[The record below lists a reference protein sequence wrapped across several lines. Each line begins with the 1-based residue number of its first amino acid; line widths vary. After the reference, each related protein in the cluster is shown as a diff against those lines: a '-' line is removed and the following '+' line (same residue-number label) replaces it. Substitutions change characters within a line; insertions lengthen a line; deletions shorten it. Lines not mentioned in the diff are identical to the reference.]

1 MKYKTYNCNS
11 FNIYT
16 IKTDRFK
23 TSHMEVIFRNV
34 LNKEEI
40 GKYSFLADML
50 SESCKKYPKKKDL
63 ITRFE
68 ELYKTV
74 IYAST
79 VRVGNVID
87 LHVSLDFINP
97 DYIDDKN
104 YVEEVIKTLF
114 ELIDNPNVVNDEF
127 DLKTFNIVKER
138 LRREINSLK
147 ENPVKQSIKEA
158 FREMDKDSSTSYELL
173 GTTEELDTITPSN
186 LYEAYKN
193 LRKNFK
199 VDVFLIGNLDMD
211 ETASL
216 IKKHFK
222 NRYIVDKTY
231 DMMVKNKETKKVH
244 EKSKKSD
251 NVQTNL
257 VMLFNLCNLTEIE
270 KNITFNVFNY
280 LYGSGGLTSKLY
292 KSIREENSLCYAINS
307 MYLKYDGLLMVQ
319 ISLDQC
325 NVKKAVMLVKK
336 ELKNMQNGEFSGLEV
351 EDAINNMIISL
362 DMSLD
367 NNIAILNNYV
377 FNVYDNFPSIEDRR
391 ELFKKIRKEDIVNVS
406 KKIKLNTIFAL
417 EGKDK

>member
-23 TSHMEVIFRNV
+23 TSHLEVIFKNV
-34 LNKEEI
+34 LKKEEI
-40 GKYSFLADML
+40 GTYSFLADIL
-50 SESCKKYPKKKDL
+50 SEGCKKYPRKKDL

-68 ELYKTV
+68 ELYKIV

-79 VRVGNVID
+79 MRVGNVID

-97 DYIDDKN
+97 EYIEDEGYIED
-104 YVEEVIKTLF
+104 VIKTLF
-114 ELIDNPNVVNDEF
+114 EVINNPNVCNDEF

-158 FREMDKDSSTSYELL
+158 IKTMDSNSPTSYEIL
-173 GTTEELDTITPSN
+173 GTIEELENITPAK
-186 LYEAYKN
+186 LYDAYKS

-211 ETASL
+211 NVTSL
-216 IKKHFK
+216 IKKYFK
-222 NRYIVDKTY
+222 NRYIVSDNFEV
-231 DMMVKNKETKKVH
+231 MVDNKETKKV
-244 EKSKKSD
+244 KVKAMKSD
-251 NVQTNL
+251 NIQTNL
-257 VMLFNLCNLTEIE
+257 VMLFNLKNLSELE
-270 KNITFNVFNY
+270 KNITLNCFNY

-307 MYLKYDGLLMVQ
+307 MYLKYDKLLMVQ
-319 ISLDQC
+319 ISLDNC
-325 NVKKAVMLVKK
+325 NVKKAISLVKK
-336 ELKNMQNGEFSGLEV
+336 ELKSMQNGNFSEEEV
-351 EDAINNMIISL
+351 KDAINNMVISL

-377 FNVYDNFPSIEDRR
+377 FNIYDKLPSIEERK
-391 ELFKKIRKEDIVNVS
+391 EYFKKLTKEDIVNVS
-406 KKIKLNTIFAL
+406 KKVKLNTIFTL
-417 EGKDK
+417 EGR

>member
-1 MKYKTYNCNS
+1 MKYKIYNCNS

-23 TSHMEVIFRNV
+23 TSHLEVIFKNV
-34 LNKEEI
+34 LKKEEI
-40 GKYSFLADML
+40 GTYSFLADML
-50 SESCKKYPKKKDL
+50 SEGCKKYPRKKDL

-68 ELYKTV
+68 ELYKIV

-79 VRVGNVID
+79 MRVGNVID

-97 DYIDDKN
+97 EYIEDEGYIED
-104 YVEEVIKTLF
+104 VIKTLF
-114 ELIDNPNVVNDEF
+114 EVILNPNVCNDEF

-158 FREMDKDSSTSYELL
+158 IKTMDSNSPTSYEIL
-173 GTTEELDTITPSN
+173 GTIEELENITPAK
-186 LYEAYKN
+186 LYNAYKS

-211 ETASL
+211 NVASL
-216 IKKHFK
+216 IKKYFK
-222 NRYIVDKTY
+222 NRYIVSDNFEV
-231 DMMVKNKETKKVH
+231 MVDNKETKKVK
-244 EKSKKSD
+244 EKTMKSD
-251 NVQTNL
+251 NIQTNL
-257 VMLFNLCNLTEIE
+257 VMLFNLKNLSELE
-270 KNITFNVFNY
+270 KNITLNCFNY

-307 MYLKYDGLLMVQ
+307 MYLKYDKLLMVQ
-319 ISLDQC
+319 ISLDNC
-325 NVKKAVMLVKK
+325 NVKKAISLVKK
-336 ELKNMQNGEFSGLEV
+336 ELKSMQNGNFSEEEV
-351 EDAINNMIISL
+351 RDAINNMVISL

-377 FNVYDNFPSIEDRR
+377 FNIYDKLPSIEERK
-391 ELFKKIRKEDIVNVS
+391 EYFKKLTKEDIVNVS
-406 KKIKLNTIFAL
+406 KKVKLNTIFTL
-417 EGKDK
+417 EGR

>member
-23 TSHMEVIFRNV
+23 TSHLEVIFKNV
-34 LNKEEI
+34 LKKEEI
-40 GKYSFLADML
+40 GTYSFLADML
-50 SESCKKYPKKKDL
+50 SEGCKKYPRKKDL

-68 ELYKTV
+68 ELYKIV

-79 VRVGNVID
+79 MRVGNVID

-97 DYIDDKN
+97 EYIEDEGYIED
-104 YVEEVIKTLF
+104 VIKTLF
-114 ELIDNPNVVNDEF
+114 EMILNPNVCNDEF

-158 FREMDKDSSTSYELL
+158 IKTMDSNSPTSYEIL
-173 GTTEELDTITPSN
+173 GTIEELENITPAK
-186 LYEAYKN
+186 LYNAYKS

-211 ETASL
+211 NVASL
-216 IKKHFK
+216 IKKYFK
-222 NRYIVDKTY
+222 NRYIVSDNFEV
-231 DMMVKNKETKKVH
+231 MVDNKETKKVK
-244 EKSKKSD
+244 EKTMKSD
-251 NVQTNL
+251 NIQTNL
-257 VMLFNLCNLTEIE
+257 VMLFNLKNLSELE
-270 KNITFNVFNY
+270 KNITLNCFNY

-307 MYLKYDGLLMVQ
+307 MYLKYDKLLMVQ
-319 ISLDQC
+319 ISLDNC
-325 NVKKAVMLVKK
+325 NVKKAISLVKK
-336 ELKNMQNGEFSGLEV
+336 ELKSMQNGNFSEEEV
-351 EDAINNMIISL
+351 KDAINNMVISL

-377 FNVYDNFPSIEDRR
+377 FNIYDKLPSIEERK
-391 ELFKKIRKEDIVNVS
+391 EYFKKLTKEDIVNVS
-406 KKIKLNTIFAL
+406 KKVKLNTIFTL
-417 EGKDK
+417 EGR

>member
-23 TSHMEVIFRNV
+23 TSHLEVIFKNV
-34 LNKEEI
+34 LKKEEI
-40 GKYSFLADML
+40 GTYSFLADML
-50 SESCKKYPKKKDL
+50 SEGCKTYPRKKDL

-68 ELYKTV
+68 ELYKIV

-79 VRVGNVID
+79 MRVGNVID

-97 DYIDDKN
+97 EYIEDEGYIED
-104 YVEEVIKTLF
+104 VIKTLF
-114 ELIDNPNVVNDEF
+114 EVTLNPNVCNDEF

-158 FREMDKDSSTSYELL
+158 IKTMDSNSPTSYEIL
-173 GTTEELDTITPSN
+173 GTIEELDSITPAK
-186 LYEAYKN
+186 LYDAYKS

-211 ETASL
+211 NVASL
-216 IKKHFK
+216 IKKYFK
-222 NRYIVDKTY
+222 NRYIVSD
-231 DMMVKNKETKKVH
+231 DFEVMVDNKETKKVK
-244 EKSKKSD
+244 EKAMKSD
-251 NVQTNL
+251 NIQTNL
-257 VMLFNLCNLTEIE
+257 VMLFNLKNLSELE
-270 KNITFNVFNY
+270 KNITLNAFNY

-307 MYLKYDGLLMVQ
+307 MYLKYDKLLMVQ
-319 ISLDQC
+319 ISLDNC
-325 NVKKAVMLVKK
+325 NVKKAISLVKK
-336 ELKNMQNGEFSGLEV
+336 ELKSMQNGEFSEEEV
-351 EDAINNMIISL
+351 KDAINNMVISL

-377 FNVYDNFPSIEDRR
+377 FNIYDKLPLIEERK
-391 ELFKKIRKEDIVNVS
+391 EYFKKLTKEDIVNVS
-406 KKIKLNTIFAL
+406 KKVKLNTIFTL
-417 EGKDK
+417 EGR

>member
-34 LNKEEI
+34 LKKEEI
-40 GKYSFLADML
+40 GTYSFLADML
-50 SESCKKYPKKKDL
+50 SEGCKKYPRKKDL

-68 ELYKTV
+68 ELYKIV

-79 VRVGNVID
+79 MRVGNVID

-97 DYIDDKN
+97 EYIEDEGYIED
-104 YVEEVIKTLF
+104 VIKTLF
-114 ELIDNPNVVNDEF
+114 EVINNPNVCNDEF

-158 FREMDKDSSTSYELL
+158 IKTMDSNSPTSYELL
-173 GTTEELDTITPSN
+173 GTIEELENITPSS
-186 LYEAYKN
+186 LYDAYKS

-211 ETASL
+211 NAASL
-216 IKKHFK
+216 IKKYFK
-222 NRYIVDKTY
+222 NRYIVSDNFEV
-231 DMMVKNKETKKVH
+231 MVDNKETKKVK
-244 EKSKKSD
+244 EKTMKSD
-251 NVQTNL
+251 NIQTNL
-257 VMLFNLCNLTEIE
+257 VMLFNLKNLSELE
-270 KNITFNVFNY
+270 KNITLNAFNY

-307 MYLKYDGLLMVQ
+307 MYLKYDKLLMVQ
-319 ISLDQC
+319 ISLDNC
-325 NVKKAVMLVKK
+325 NVKKAISLVKK
-336 ELKNMQNGEFSGLEV
+336 ELKSMQNGNFSEEEV
-351 EDAINNMIISL
+351 KDAINNMVISL

-377 FNVYDNFPSIEDRR
+377 FNIYDKLPSIEERK
-391 ELFKKIRKEDIVNVS
+391 EYFKKLTKEDIVNVS
-406 KKIKLNTIFAL
+406 KKVKLNTIFTL
-417 EGKDK
+417 EGR

>member
-23 TSHMEVIFRNV
+23 TSHLEVIFKNV
-34 LNKEEI
+34 LKKEEI
-40 GKYSFLADML
+40 GTYSFLADIL
-50 SESCKKYPKKKDL
+50 SEGCKKYPRKKDL

-68 ELYKTV
+68 ELYKIV

-79 VRVGNVID
+79 MRVGNVID

-97 DYIDDKN
+97 EYIEDEGYIED
-104 YVEEVIKTLF
+104 VIKTLF
-114 ELIDNPNVVNDEF
+114 EVINNPNVCNDEF

-158 FREMDKDSSTSYELL
+158 IKTMDSNSPTSYEIL
-173 GTTEELDTITPSN
+173 GTIEELENITPAK
-186 LYEAYKN
+186 LYDAYKC

-211 ETASL
+211 NVASL
-216 IKKHFK
+216 IKKYFK
-222 NRYIVDKTY
+222 NRYIVSDNFEV
-231 DMMVKNKETKKVH
+231 MVDNKETKKV
-244 EKSKKSD
+244 KVKAMKSD
-251 NVQTNL
+251 NIQTNL
-257 VMLFNLCNLTEIE
+257 VMLFNLKNLSELE
-270 KNITFNVFNY
+270 KNITLNCFNY

-307 MYLKYDGLLMVQ
+307 MYLKYDKLLMVQ
-319 ISLDQC
+319 ISLDNC
-325 NVKKAVMLVKK
+325 NVKKAISLVKK
-336 ELKNMQNGEFSGLEV
+336 ELKSMQNGNFSEEEV
-351 EDAINNMIISL
+351 RDAINNMVISL

-377 FNVYDNFPSIEDRR
+377 FNIYDKLPSIEERK
-391 ELFKKIRKEDIVNVS
+391 EYFKKLTKEDIVNVS
-406 KKIKLNTIFAL
+406 KKVKLNTIFTL
-417 EGKDK
+417 EGR

>member
-23 TSHMEVIFRNV
+23 TSHLEVIFKNV
-34 LNKEEI
+34 LKKEEI
-40 GKYSFLADML
+40 GTYSFLADML
-50 SESCKKYPKKKDL
+50 SEGCKKYPRKKDL

-68 ELYKTV
+68 ELYKIV

-79 VRVGNVID
+79 MRVGNVID

-97 DYIDDKN
+97 EYIEDEGYIED
-104 YVEEVIKTLF
+104 VIKTLF
-114 ELIDNPNVVNDEF
+114 EVILNPNVCNDEF

-158 FREMDKDSSTSYELL
+158 IKTMDSNSPTSYEIL
-173 GTTEELDTITPSN
+173 GTIEELENITPAK
-186 LYEAYKN
+186 LYNAYKS

-211 ETASL
+211 NVASL
-216 IKKHFK
+216 IKKYFK
-222 NRYIVDKTY
+222 NRYIVSDNFEV
-231 DMMVKNKETKKVH
+231 MVDNKETKNVKV
-244 EKSKKSD
+244 KAMKSD
-251 NVQTNL
+251 NIQTNL
-257 VMLFNLCNLTEIE
+257 VMLFNLKNLSELE
-270 KNITFNVFNY
+270 KNITLNCFNY

-307 MYLKYDGLLMVQ
+307 MYLKYDKLLMVQ
-319 ISLDQC
+319 ISLDNC
-325 NVKKAVMLVKK
+325 NVKKAISLVKK
-336 ELKNMQNGEFSGLEV
+336 ELKSMQNGNFSEEEV
-351 EDAINNMIISL
+351 KDAINNMVISL

-377 FNVYDNFPSIEDRR
+377 FNIYDKLPSIEERK
-391 ELFKKIRKEDIVNVS
+391 EYFKKLTKEDIVNVS
-406 KKIKLNTIFAL
+406 KKVKLNTIFTL
-417 EGKDK
+417 EGR

>member
-23 TSHMEVIFRNV
+23 TSHLEVIFKNV
-34 LNKEEI
+34 LKKEEI
-40 GKYSFLADML
+40 GTYSFLADML
-50 SESCKKYPKKKDL
+50 SEGCKKYPRKKDL

-68 ELYKTV
+68 ELYKIV

-79 VRVGNVID
+79 MRVGNVID
-87 LHVSLDFINP
+87 LHFSLDFINP
-97 DYIDDKN
+97 EYIEDEGYIED
-104 YVEEVIKTLF
+104 VIKTLF
-114 ELIDNPNVVNDEF
+114 EVILNPNVCNDEF

-158 FREMDKDSSTSYELL
+158 IKTMDSNSPTSYEIL
-173 GTTEELDTITPSN
+173 GTIEELENITPAK
-186 LYEAYKN
+186 LYNAYKS

-211 ETASL
+211 NVASL
-216 IKKHFK
+216 IKKYFK
-222 NRYIVDKTY
+222 NRYIVSDNFEV
-231 DMMVKNKETKKVH
+231 MVDNKETKKV
-244 EKSKKSD
+244 KVKAMKSD
-251 NVQTNL
+251 NIQTNL
-257 VMLFNLCNLTEIE
+257 VMLFNLKNLSELE
-270 KNITFNVFNY
+270 KNITLNCFNY

-307 MYLKYDGLLMVQ
+307 MYLKYDKLLMVQ
-319 ISLDQC
+319 ISLDNC
-325 NVKKAVMLVKK
+325 NVKKAISLVKK
-336 ELKNMQNGEFSGLEV
+336 ELKNMQNGNFSEEEV
-351 EDAINNMIISL
+351 RDAINNMVISL

-377 FNVYDNFPSIEDRR
+377 FNIYDKLPSIEERK
-391 ELFKKIRKEDIVNVS
+391 EYFKKLTKEDIVNVS
-406 KKIKLNTIFAL
+406 KKVKLNTIFTL
-417 EGKDK
+417 EGR

>member
-23 TSHMEVIFRNV
+23 TSHLEVIFKNV
-34 LNKEEI
+34 LKKEEI
-40 GKYSFLADML
+40 GTYSFLADML
-50 SESCKKYPKKKDL
+50 SEGCKKYPRKKDL

-68 ELYKTV
+68 ELYKIV

-79 VRVGNVID
+79 MRVGNVID

-97 DYIDDKN
+97 EYIEDEGYIED
-104 YVEEVIKTLF
+104 VIKTLF
-114 ELIDNPNVVNDEF
+114 EVTLNPNVCNDEF

-158 FREMDKDSSTSYELL
+158 IKTMDSNSPTSYEIL
-173 GTTEELDTITPSN
+173 GTIEELENITPAK
-186 LYEAYKN
+186 LYNAYKS

-211 ETASL
+211 NVASL
-216 IKKHFK
+216 IKKYFK
-222 NRYIVDKTY
+222 NRYIVSDNFEV
-231 DMMVKNKETKKVH
+231 MVDNKETKKVK
-244 EKSKKSD
+244 EKTMKSD
-251 NVQTNL
+251 NIQTNL
-257 VMLFNLCNLTEIE
+257 VMLFNLKNLSELE
-270 KNITFNVFNY
+270 KNITLNCFNY

-307 MYLKYDGLLMVQ
+307 MYLKYDKLLMVQ
-319 ISLDQC
+319 ISLDNC
-325 NVKKAVMLVKK
+325 NVKKAISLVKK
-336 ELKNMQNGEFSGLEV
+336 ELKSMQNGNFSEEEV
-351 EDAINNMIISL
+351 RDAINNMVISL

-377 FNVYDNFPSIEDRR
+377 FNIYDKLPSIEERK
-391 ELFKKIRKEDIVNVS
+391 EYFKKLTKEDIVNVS
-406 KKIKLNTIFAL
+406 KKVKLNTIFTL
-417 EGKDK
+417 EGR

>member
-23 TSHMEVIFRNV
+23 TSHLEVIFKNV
-34 LNKEEI
+34 LKKEEI
-40 GKYSFLADML
+40 GTYSFLADML
-50 SESCKKYPKKKDL
+50 SEGCKKYPRKKDL

-68 ELYKTV
+68 ELYKIV

-79 VRVGNVID
+79 MRVGNVID

-97 DYIDDKN
+97 EYIEDEGYIKD
-104 YVEEVIKTLF
+104 VIKTLF
-114 ELIDNPNVVNDEF
+114 EVILNPNVCNDEF

-158 FREMDKDSSTSYELL
+158 IKTMDSNSPTSYEIL
-173 GTTEELDTITPSN
+173 GTIEELENITPAK
-186 LYEAYKN
+186 LYNAYKS

-211 ETASL
+211 NVASL
-216 IKKHFK
+216 IKKYFK
-222 NRYIVDKTY
+222 NRYIVSDNFEV
-231 DMMVKNKETKKVH
+231 MVDNKETKKVK
-244 EKSKKSD
+244 EKTMKSD
-251 NVQTNL
+251 NIQTNL
-257 VMLFNLCNLTEIE
+257 VMLFNLKNLSELE
-270 KNITFNVFNY
+270 KNITLNCFNY

-307 MYLKYDGLLMVQ
+307 MYLKYDKLLMVQ
-319 ISLDQC
+319 ISLDNC
-325 NVKKAVMLVKK
+325 NVKKAISLVKK
-336 ELKNMQNGEFSGLEV
+336 ELKSMQNGNFSEEEV
-351 EDAINNMIISL
+351 RDAINNMVISL

-377 FNVYDNFPSIEDRR
+377 FNIYDKLPSIEERK
-391 ELFKKIRKEDIVNVS
+391 EYFKKLTKEDIVNVS
-406 KKIKLNTIFAL
+406 KKVKLNTIFTL
-417 EGKDK
+417 EGR

>member
-23 TSHMEVIFRNV
+23 TSHLEVIFKNV
-34 LNKEEI
+34 LKKEEI
-40 GKYSFLADML
+40 GTYSFLADML
-50 SESCKKYPKKKDL
+50 SEGCKKYPRKKDL

-68 ELYKTV
+68 ELYKIV

-79 VRVGNVID
+79 MRVGNVID

-97 DYIDDKN
+97 EYIEDEGYIED
-104 YVEEVIKTLF
+104 VIKTLF
-114 ELIDNPNVVNDEF
+114 EVILNPNVCNDEF

-158 FREMDKDSSTSYELL
+158 IKTMDSNSPTSYEIL
-173 GTTEELDTITPSN
+173 GTIEELENITPAK
-186 LYEAYKN
+186 LYNAYKS

-211 ETASL
+211 NVASL
-216 IKKHFK
+216 IKKYFK
-222 NRYIVDKTY
+222 NRYIVSDNFEV
-231 DMMVKNKETKKVH
+231 MVDNKETKKVK
-244 EKSKKSD
+244 EKTMKSD
-251 NVQTNL
+251 NIQTNL
-257 VMLFNLCNLTEIE
+257 VMLFNLKNLSELE
-270 KNITFNVFNY
+270 KNITLNCFNY

-307 MYLKYDGLLMVQ
+307 MYLKYDILLMVQ
-319 ISLDQC
+319 ISLDNC
-325 NVKKAVMLVKK
+325 NVKKAISLVKK
-336 ELKNMQNGEFSGLEV
+336 ELKNMQNGNFSEEEV
-351 EDAINNMIISL
+351 RDAINNMVISL

-377 FNVYDNFPSIEDRR
+377 FNIYDKLPSIEERK
-391 ELFKKIRKEDIVNVS
+391 EYFKKLTKEDIVNVS
-406 KKIKLNTIFAL
+406 KKVKLNTIFTL
-417 EGKDK
+417 EGR

>member
-34 LNKEEI
+34 LKKEEI

-158 FREMDKDSSTSYELL
+158 FREMDKDSPTSYELL
-173 GTTEELDTITPSN
+173 GTIEELDSITPSN
-186 LYEAYKN
+186 LYAAYKN

-257 VMLFNLCNLTEIE
+257 VMLFNLCNLSELE

-336 ELKNMQNGEFSGLEV
+336 ELKNMQNGEFSDLEV

>member
-23 TSHMEVIFRNV
+23 TSHLEVIFKNV
-34 LNKEEI
+34 LKKEEI
-40 GKYSFLADML
+40 GTYSFLADML
-50 SESCKKYPKKKDL
+50 SEGCKKYPRKKDL

-68 ELYKTV
+68 ELYKIV

-79 VRVGNVID
+79 MRVGNVID

-97 DYIDDKN
+97 EYIEDEGYIED
-104 YVEEVIKTLF
+104 VIKTLF
-114 ELIDNPNVVNDEF
+114 EVILNPNVCNDEF

-158 FREMDKDSSTSYELL
+158 IKTMDSNSPTSYEIL
-173 GTTEELDTITPSN
+173 GTIEELENITPAK
-186 LYEAYKN
+186 LYNAYKS

-211 ETASL
+211 NVASL
-216 IKKHFK
+216 IKKYFK
-222 NRYIVDKTY
+222 NRYIVSDNFEV
-231 DMMVKNKETKKVH
+231 MVDNKETKKVK
-244 EKSKKSD
+244 EKAMKSD
-251 NVQTNL
+251 NIQTNL
-257 VMLFNLCNLTEIE
+257 VMLFNLKNLSELE
-270 KNITFNVFNY
+270 KNITLNCFNY

-307 MYLKYDGLLMVQ
+307 IYLKYDKLLMVQ
-319 ISLDQC
+319 ISLDNC
-325 NVKKAVMLVKK
+325 NVKKAISLVKK
-336 ELKNMQNGEFSGLEV
+336 ELKNMQNGNFSEEEV
-351 EDAINNMIISL
+351 RDAINNMVISL

-377 FNVYDNFPSIEDRR
+377 FNIYDKLPSIEERK
-391 ELFKKIRKEDIVNVS
+391 EYFKKLTKEDIVNVS
-406 KKIKLNTIFAL
+406 KKVKLNTIFTL
-417 EGKDK
+417 EGR

>member
-23 TSHMEVIFRNV
+23 TSHLEVIFKNV
-34 LNKEEI
+34 LKKEEI
-40 GKYSFLADML
+40 GTYSFLADML
-50 SESCKKYPKKKDL
+50 SEGCRKYPRKKDL

-68 ELYKTV
+68 ELYKIV

-79 VRVGNVID
+79 MRVGNVID

-97 DYIDDKN
+97 EYIEDEGYIED
-104 YVEEVIKTLF
+104 VIKTLF
-114 ELIDNPNVVNDEF
+114 EVILNPNVCNDEF

-158 FREMDKDSSTSYELL
+158 IKTMDSNSPTSYEIL
-173 GTTEELDTITPSN
+173 GTIEELENITPAK
-186 LYEAYKN
+186 LYNAYKS

-211 ETASL
+211 NVASL
-216 IKKHFK
+216 IKKYFK
-222 NRYIVDKTY
+222 NRYIVSDNFEV
-231 DMMVKNKETKKVH
+231 MVDNKETKKVK
-244 EKSKKSD
+244 EKTMKSD
-251 NVQTNL
+251 NIQTNL
-257 VMLFNLCNLTEIE
+257 VMLFNLKNLSELE
-270 KNITFNVFNY
+270 KNITLNCFNY

-307 MYLKYDGLLMVQ
+307 MYLKYDKLLMVQ
-319 ISLDQC
+319 ISLDNC
-325 NVKKAVMLVKK
+325 NVKKAISLVKK
-336 ELKNMQNGEFSGLEV
+336 ELKSMQNGNFSEEEV
-351 EDAINNMIISL
+351 RDAINNMVISL

-377 FNVYDNFPSIEDRR
+377 FNIYDKLPSIEERK
-391 ELFKKIRKEDIVNVS
+391 EYFKKLTKEDIVNVS
-406 KKIKLNTIFAL
+406 KKVKLNTIFTL
-417 EGKDK
+417 EGR

>member
-23 TSHMEVIFRNV
+23 TSHLEVIFKNV
-34 LNKEEI
+34 LKKEEI
-40 GKYSFLADML
+40 GTYSFLVDML
-50 SESCKKYPKKKDL
+50 SEGCKKYPRKKDL

-68 ELYKTV
+68 ELYKIV

-79 VRVGNVID
+79 MRVGNVID

-97 DYIDDKN
+97 EYIEDEGYIED
-104 YVEEVIKTLF
+104 VIKTLF
-114 ELIDNPNVVNDEF
+114 EVILNPNVCNDEF

-158 FREMDKDSSTSYELL
+158 IKTMDSNSPTSYEIL
-173 GTTEELDTITPSN
+173 GTIEELENITPAK
-186 LYEAYKN
+186 LYNAYKS

-211 ETASL
+211 NVASL
-216 IKKHFK
+216 IKKYFK
-222 NRYIVDKTY
+222 NRYIVSDNFEV
-231 DMMVKNKETKKVH
+231 MVDNKETKKVK
-244 EKSKKSD
+244 EKTMKSD
-251 NVQTNL
+251 NIQTNL
-257 VMLFNLCNLTEIE
+257 VMLFNLKNLSELE
-270 KNITFNVFNY
+270 KNITLNCFNY

-307 MYLKYDGLLMVQ
+307 MYLKYDKLLMVQ
-319 ISLDQC
+319 ISLDNC
-325 NVKKAVMLVKK
+325 NVKKAISLVKK
-336 ELKNMQNGEFSGLEV
+336 ELKSMQNGNFSEEEV
-351 EDAINNMIISL
+351 RDAINNMVISL

-377 FNVYDNFPSIEDRR
+377 FNIYDKLPSTEERK
-391 ELFKKIRKEDIVNVS
+391 EYFKKLTKEDIVNVS
-406 KKIKLNTIFAL
+406 KKVKLNTIFTL
-417 EGKDK
+417 EGR

>member
-173 GTTEELDTITPSN
+173 GTIEELDTITPSN

-257 VMLFNLCNLTEIE
+257 VMLFNLCNLSELE

-336 ELKNMQNGEFSGLEV
+336 ELKNMQNGEFSDLEV

>member
-1 MKYKTYNCNS
+1 MKYKTYNCDS

-23 TSHMEVIFRNV
+23 TSHLEVIFKNV
-34 LNKEEI
+34 LKKEEI
-40 GKYSFLADML
+40 GTYSFLADML
-50 SESCKKYPKKKDL
+50 SEGCKKYPRKKDL

-68 ELYKTV
+68 ELYKIV

-79 VRVGNVID
+79 MRVGNVID

-97 DYIDDKN
+97 EYIEDEGYIED
-104 YVEEVIKTLF
+104 VIKTMF
-114 ELIDNPNVVNDEF
+114 EVILNPNVCNDEF

-158 FREMDKDSSTSYELL
+158 IKTMDSNSPTSYEIL
-173 GTTEELDTITPSN
+173 GTIEELENITPAK
-186 LYEAYKN
+186 LYNAYKS

-211 ETASL
+211 NVASL
-216 IKKHFK
+216 IKKYFK
-222 NRYIVDKTY
+222 NRYIVSDNFEV
-231 DMMVKNKETKKVH
+231 MVDNKETKKV
-244 EKSKKSD
+244 KVKAMKSD
-251 NVQTNL
+251 NIQTNL
-257 VMLFNLCNLTEIE
+257 VMLFNLKNLSELE
-270 KNITFNVFNY
+270 KNITLNCFNY

-307 MYLKYDGLLMVQ
+307 MYLKYDKLLMVQ
-319 ISLDQC
+319 ISLDNC
-325 NVKKAVMLVKK
+325 NVKKAISLVKK
-336 ELKNMQNGEFSGLEV
+336 ELKSMQNGNFSEEEV
-351 EDAINNMIISL
+351 RDAINNMVISL

-377 FNVYDNFPSIEDRR
+377 FNIYDKLPSIEERK
-391 ELFKKIRKEDIVNVS
+391 EYFKKLTKEDIVNVS
-406 KKIKLNTIFAL
+406 KKVKLNTIFTL
-417 EGKDK
+417 EGR

>member
-23 TSHMEVIFRNV
+23 TSHLEVIFKNV
-34 LNKEEI
+34 LKKEEI
-40 GKYSFLADML
+40 GTYSFLADML
-50 SESCKKYPKKKDL
+50 SEGCKKYPRKKDL

-68 ELYKTV
+68 ELYKIV

-79 VRVGNVID
+79 MRVGNVID

-97 DYIDDKN
+97 EYIEDEGYIED
-104 YVEEVIKTLF
+104 VIKTLF
-114 ELIDNPNVVNDEF
+114 EVILNPNVCNDEF

-158 FREMDKDSSTSYELL
+158 IKTMDSNSPTSYEIL
-173 GTTEELDTITPSN
+173 GTIEELENITPAK
-186 LYEAYKN
+186 LYNAYKS

-211 ETASL
+211 NVASL
-216 IKKHFK
+216 VKKYFK
-222 NRYIVDKTY
+222 NRYIVSDNFEV
-231 DMMVKNKETKKVH
+231 MVDNKETKKVK
-244 EKSKKSD
+244 EKAMKSD
-251 NVQTNL
+251 NIQTNL
-257 VMLFNLCNLTEIE
+257 VMLFNLKNLSELE
-270 KNITFNVFNY
+270 KNITLNCFNY

-307 MYLKYDGLLMVQ
+307 MYLKYDKLLMVQ
-319 ISLDQC
+319 ISLDNC
-325 NVKKAVMLVKK
+325 NVKKAISLVKK
-336 ELKNMQNGEFSGLEV
+336 ELKSMQNGNFSEEEV
-351 EDAINNMIISL
+351 RDAINNMVISL

-377 FNVYDNFPSIEDRR
+377 FNIYDKLPSIEERK
-391 ELFKKIRKEDIVNVS
+391 EYFKKLTKEDIVNVS
-406 KKIKLNTIFAL
+406 KKVKLNTIFTL
-417 EGKDK
+417 EGR

>member
-23 TSHMEVIFRNV
+23 TSHLEVIFKNV
-34 LNKEEI
+34 LKKEEI
-40 GKYSFLADML
+40 GTYSFLADML
-50 SESCKKYPKKKDL
+50 SEGCKKYPRKKDL

-68 ELYKTV
+68 ELYKIV

-79 VRVGNVID
+79 MRVGNVID

-97 DYIDDKN
+97 EYIEDEGYIED
-104 YVEEVIKTLF
+104 VIKTLF
-114 ELIDNPNVVNDEF
+114 EVILNPNVCNDEF

-158 FREMDKDSSTSYELL
+158 IKTMDSNSPTSYEIL
-173 GTTEELDTITPSN
+173 GTIEELENITPAK
-186 LYEAYKN
+186 LYNAYKS

-211 ETASL
+211 NVASL
-216 IKKHFK
+216 IKKYFK
-222 NRYIVDKTY
+222 NRYIVSDNFEV
-231 DMMVKNKETKKVH
+231 MVDNKETKKVK
-244 EKSKKSD
+244 EKAMKSD
-251 NVQTNL
+251 NIQTNL
-257 VMLFNLCNLTEIE
+257 VMLFNLKNLSELE
-270 KNITFNVFNY
+270 KNITLNCFNY

-307 MYLKYDGLLMVQ
+307 MYLKYDKLLMVQ
-319 ISLDQC
+319 ISLDNC
-325 NVKKAVMLVKK
+325 NVKKAISLVKK
-336 ELKNMQNGEFSGLEV
+336 ELKNMQNGNFSEEEV
-351 EDAINNMIISL
+351 RDAINNMVISL

-377 FNVYDNFPSIEDRR
+377 FNIYDKLPSIKERK
-391 ELFKKIRKEDIVNVS
+391 EYFKKLTKEDIVNVS
-406 KKIKLNTIFAL
+406 KKVKLNTIFTL
-417 EGKDK
+417 EGR

>member
-23 TSHMEVIFRNV
+23 TSHLEVIFKNV
-34 LNKEEI
+34 LKKEEI
-40 GKYSFLADML
+40 GTYSFLADIL
-50 SESCKKYPKKKDL
+50 SEGCKKYPRKKDL

-68 ELYKTV
+68 ELYKIV

-79 VRVGNVID
+79 IRVGNVID

-97 DYIDDKN
+97 EYIEDEGYIED
-104 YVEEVIKTLF
+104 VIKTLF
-114 ELIDNPNVVNDEF
+114 EVINNPNVCNDEF

-158 FREMDKDSSTSYELL
+158 IKTMDSNSPTSYEIL
-173 GTTEELDTITPSN
+173 GTIEELENITPAK
-186 LYEAYKN
+186 LYDAYKS

-211 ETASL
+211 NVASL
-216 IKKHFK
+216 IKKYFK
-222 NRYIVDKTY
+222 NRYIVSDNFEV
-231 DMMVKNKETKKVH
+231 MVDNKETKKV
-244 EKSKKSD
+244 KVKAMKSD
-251 NVQTNL
+251 NIQTNL
-257 VMLFNLCNLTEIE
+257 VMLFNLKNLSELE
-270 KNITFNVFNY
+270 KNITLNCFNY

-307 MYLKYDGLLMVQ
+307 MYLKYDKLLMVQ
-319 ISLDQC
+319 ISLDNC
-325 NVKKAVMLVKK
+325 NVKKAISLVKK
-336 ELKNMQNGEFSGLEV
+336 ELKSMQNGNFSEEEV
-351 EDAINNMIISL
+351 KDAINNMVISL

-377 FNVYDNFPSIEDRR
+377 FNIYDKLPSIEERK
-391 ELFKKIRKEDIVNVS
+391 EYFKKLTKEDIVNVS
-406 KKIKLNTIFAL
+406 KKVKLNTIFTL
-417 EGKDK
+417 EGR

>member
-23 TSHMEVIFRNV
+23 TSHLEVIFKNV
-34 LNKEEI
+34 LKKEEI
-40 GKYSFLADML
+40 GTYSFLADML
-50 SESCKKYPKKKDL
+50 SEGCKKYPRKKDL

-68 ELYKTV
+68 ELYKIV

-79 VRVGNVID
+79 MRVGNVID

-97 DYIDDKN
+97 EYIEDEGYIED
-104 YVEEVIKTLF
+104 VIKTLF
-114 ELIDNPNVVNDEF
+114 EVILNPNVCNDEF
-127 DLKTFNIVKER
+127 DLKAFNIVKER

-158 FREMDKDSSTSYELL
+158 IKTMDSNSPTSYEIL
-173 GTTEELDTITPSN
+173 GTIEELENITPAK
-186 LYEAYKN
+186 LYDAYKS

-211 ETASL
+211 NVASL
-216 IKKHFK
+216 IKKYFK
-222 NRYIVDKTY
+222 NRYIVSDNFEV
-231 DMMVKNKETKKVH
+231 MVDNKETKKV
-244 EKSKKSD
+244 KVKAMKSD
-251 NVQTNL
+251 NIQTNL
-257 VMLFNLCNLTEIE
+257 VMLFNLKNLSELE
-270 KNITFNVFNY
+270 KNITLNCFNY

-307 MYLKYDGLLMVQ
+307 MYLKYDKLLMVQ
-319 ISLDQC
+319 ISLDNC
-325 NVKKAVMLVKK
+325 NVKKAISLVKK
-336 ELKNMQNGEFSGLEV
+336 ELKSMQNGNFSEEEV
-351 EDAINNMIISL
+351 KDAINNMVISL

-377 FNVYDNFPSIEDRR
+377 FNIYDKLPSIEERK
-391 ELFKKIRKEDIVNVS
+391 EYFKKLTKEDIVNVS
-406 KKIKLNTIFAL
+406 KKVKLNTIFTL
-417 EGKDK
+417 EGR

>member
-23 TSHMEVIFRNV
+23 TSHLEVIFKNV
-34 LNKEEI
+34 LKKEEI
-40 GKYSFLADML
+40 GTYSFLADML
-50 SESCKKYPKKKDL
+50 SEGCKKYPRKKDL

-68 ELYKTV
+68 ELYKIV

-79 VRVGNVID
+79 MRVGNVID

-97 DYIDDKN
+97 EYIEDEGYIED
-104 YVEEVIKTLF
+104 VIKTLF
-114 ELIDNPNVVNDEF
+114 EVILNPNVCNDEF

-158 FREMDKDSSTSYELL
+158 IKTMDSNSPTSYEIL
-173 GTTEELDTITPSN
+173 GTIEELENITPAK
-186 LYEAYKN
+186 LYNAYKS

-211 ETASL
+211 NVASL
-216 IKKHFK
+216 IKKYFK
-222 NRYIVDKTY
+222 NRYIVSDNFEV
-231 DMMVKNKETKKVH
+231 MVDNKETKKVK
-244 EKSKKSD
+244 EKTMKSD
-251 NVQTNL
+251 NIQTNL
-257 VMLFNLCNLTEIE
+257 VMLFNLKNLSELE
-270 KNITFNVFNY
+270 KNITLNCFNY

-307 MYLKYDGLLMVQ
+307 MYLKYDKLLMVQ
-319 ISLDQC
+319 ISLDNC
-325 NVKKAVMLVKK
+325 NVKKAISLVKK
-336 ELKNMQNGEFSGLEV
+336 ELKSMQNGNFSEEEV
-351 EDAINNMIISL
+351 RDAINNMVISL

-377 FNVYDNFPSIEDRR
+377 FNIYDKLPSIEERK
-391 ELFKKIRKEDIVNVS
+391 EYFIKLTKEDIVNVS
-406 KKIKLNTIFAL
+406 KKVKLNTIFTL
-417 EGKDK
+417 EGR

>member
-23 TSHMEVIFRNV
+23 TSHLEVIFKNV
-34 LNKEEI
+34 LKKEEI
-40 GKYSFLADML
+40 GTYSFLADIL
-50 SESCKKYPKKKDL
+50 SEGCKKYPRKKDL

-68 ELYKTV
+68 ELYKIV

-79 VRVGNVID
+79 MRVGNVID

-97 DYIDDKN
+97 EYIEDEGYIED
-104 YVEEVIKTLF
+104 VIKTLF
-114 ELIDNPNVVNDEF
+114 EVINNPNVCNDEF

-158 FREMDKDSSTSYELL
+158 IKTMDTNSPTSYEIL
-173 GTTEELDTITPSN
+173 GTIEELENITPAK
-186 LYEAYKN
+186 LYDAYKS

-211 ETASL
+211 NVASL
-216 IKKHFK
+216 IKKYFK
-222 NRYIVDKTY
+222 NRYIVSDNFEV
-231 DMMVKNKETKKVH
+231 MVDNKETKKV
-244 EKSKKSD
+244 KVKAMKSD
-251 NVQTNL
+251 NIQTNL
-257 VMLFNLCNLTEIE
+257 VMLFNLKNLSELE
-270 KNITFNVFNY
+270 KNITLNCFNY

-307 MYLKYDGLLMVQ
+307 MYLKYDKLLMVQ
-319 ISLDQC
+319 ISLDNC
-325 NVKKAVMLVKK
+325 NVKKAISLVKK
-336 ELKNMQNGEFSGLEV
+336 ELKSMQNGNFSEEEV
-351 EDAINNMIISL
+351 KDAINNMVISL

-377 FNVYDNFPSIEDRR
+377 FNIYDKLPSIEERK
-391 ELFKKIRKEDIVNVS
+391 EYFKKLTKEDIVNVS
-406 KKIKLNTIFAL
+406 KKVKLNTIFTL
-417 EGKDK
+417 EGR

>member
-23 TSHMEVIFRNV
+23 TSHLEVIFKNV
-34 LNKEEI
+34 LKKEEI
-40 GKYSFLADML
+40 GTYSFLADML
-50 SESCKKYPKKKDL
+50 SEGCKKYPRKKDL

-68 ELYKTV
+68 ELYKIV

-79 VRVGNVID
+79 MRVGNVID

-97 DYIDDKN
+97 EYIEDEGYIED
-104 YVEEVIKTLF
+104 VIKTLF
-114 ELIDNPNVVNDEF
+114 EVILNPNVCNDEF

-158 FREMDKDSSTSYELL
+158 IKTMDSNSPTSYEIL
-173 GTTEELDTITPSN
+173 GTIEELENITPAK
-186 LYEAYKN
+186 LYNAYKS

-211 ETASL
+211 NVASL
-216 IKKHFK
+216 IKKYFK
-222 NRYIVDKTY
+222 NRYIVSDNFEV
-231 DMMVKNKETKKVH
+231 MVDNKETKKVK
-244 EKSKKSD
+244 EKTMKSD
-251 NVQTNL
+251 NIQTNL
-257 VMLFNLCNLTEIE
+257 VMLFNLKNLSELE
-270 KNITFNVFNY
+270 KNITLNCFNY

-307 MYLKYDGLLMVQ
+307 MYLKYDKLLMVQ
-319 ISLDQC
+319 ISLDNC
-325 NVKKAVMLVKK
+325 NVKKAISLVKK
-336 ELKNMQNGEFSGLEV
+336 ELKSMQNGNFSEEEV
-351 EDAINNMIISL
+351 KDAINNMVISL

-377 FNVYDNFPSIEDRR
+377 FNIYDKLPSIEERK
-391 ELFKKIRKEDIVNVS
+391 EYFKKLTKEDIVNVS
-406 KKIKLNTIFAL
+406 KKVKLNTIFTL
-417 EGKDK
+417 EGR

>member
-23 TSHMEVIFRNV
+23 TSHLEVIFKNV
-34 LNKEEI
+34 LKKEEI
-40 GKYSFLADML
+40 GTYSFLADML
-50 SESCKKYPKKKDL
+50 SEGCKKYPRKKDL

-68 ELYKTV
+68 ELYKIV

-79 VRVGNVID
+79 MRVGNVID

-97 DYIDDKN
+97 EYIEDEGYIED
-104 YVEEVIKTLF
+104 VIKTLF
-114 ELIDNPNVVNDEF
+114 EVTLNPNVCNDEF

-158 FREMDKDSSTSYELL
+158 IKTMDSNSPTSYEIL
-173 GTTEELDTITPSN
+173 GTIEELENITPAK
-186 LYEAYKN
+186 LYNAYKS

-211 ETASL
+211 NVASL
-216 IKKHFK
+216 IKKYFK
-222 NRYIVDKTY
+222 NRYIVSDNFEV
-231 DMMVKNKETKKVH
+231 MVDNKETKKV
-244 EKSKKSD
+244 KVKAMKSD
-251 NVQTNL
+251 NIQTNL
-257 VMLFNLCNLTEIE
+257 VMLFNLKNLSELE
-270 KNITFNVFNY
+270 KNITLNCFNY

-307 MYLKYDGLLMVQ
+307 MYLKYDKLLMVQ
-319 ISLDQC
+319 ISLDNC
-325 NVKKAVMLVKK
+325 NVKKAISLVKK
-336 ELKNMQNGEFSGLEV
+336 ELKNMQNGNFSEEEV
-351 EDAINNMIISL
+351 RDAINNMVISL

-377 FNVYDNFPSIEDRR
+377 FNIYDKLPSIEERK
-391 ELFKKIRKEDIVNVS
+391 EYFKKLTKEDIVNVS
-406 KKIKLNTIFAL
+406 KKVKLNTIFTL
-417 EGKDK
+417 EGR

>member
-23 TSHMEVIFRNV
+23 TSHLEVIFKNV
-34 LNKEEI
+34 LKKEEI
-40 GKYSFLADML
+40 GTYSFLADML
-50 SESCKKYPKKKDL
+50 SEGCKKYPRKKDL

-68 ELYKTV
+68 ELYKIV

-79 VRVGNVID
+79 MRVGNVID

-97 DYIDDKN
+97 EYIEDEGYIED
-104 YVEEVIKTLF
+104 VIKTLF
-114 ELIDNPNVVNDEF
+114 EVILNPNVCNDEF

-158 FREMDKDSSTSYELL
+158 IKTMDSNSPTSYEIL
-173 GTTEELDTITPSN
+173 GTIEELENITPAK
-186 LYEAYKN
+186 LYNAYKS

-211 ETASL
+211 NVASL
-216 IKKHFK
+216 IKKYFK
-222 NRYIVDKTY
+222 NRYIVSDNFEV
-231 DMMVKNKETKKVH
+231 MVDNKETKKVK
-244 EKSKKSD
+244 EKTMKSD
-251 NVQTNL
+251 NIQTNL
-257 VMLFNLCNLTEIE
+257 VMLFNLKNLSELE
-270 KNITFNVFNY
+270 KNITLNCFNY

-292 KSIREENSLCYAINS
+292 MSIREENSLCYAINS
-307 MYLKYDGLLMVQ
+307 MYLKYDKLLMVQ
-319 ISLDQC
+319 ISLDNC
-325 NVKKAVMLVKK
+325 NVKKAISLVKK
-336 ELKNMQNGEFSGLEV
+336 ELKSMQNGNFSEEEV
-351 EDAINNMIISL
+351 RDAINNMVISL

-377 FNVYDNFPSIEDRR
+377 FNIYDKLPSIEERK
-391 ELFKKIRKEDIVNVS
+391 EYFKKLTKEDIVNVS
-406 KKIKLNTIFAL
+406 KKVKLNTIFTL
-417 EGKDK
+417 EGR